1 MSNEHH
7 TGPGARAR
15 RALIVVDVQP
25 TFCEGGALAVTG
37 GNAVAER
44 IAAHLSSHRGDYD
57 LVVTTQDWHI
67 DPGEHFSSEPD
78 FVDTWPVHGV
88 AGSAEAQIHPAL
100 DGLVADAAVKKGQ
113 YAAAYSGFEGVD
125 DDGRSLDDIL
135 RAAGI
140 EEVDVVGLAESHCVK
155 DTALDAVREG
165 YRVRVLTDLTEPVSP
180 ELGHA
185 AQADM
190 RAAGIELAA
199 PGCGPPTPSIWPS
212 HPNAGWPSPIY
223 RVRPPLRC
231 LRPATYCAGQP
242 PGWLYWPG

>member
-88 AGSAEAQIHPAL
+88 ADSAEARIHPAL
-100 DGLVADAAVKKGQ
+100 DGLVAVAAVKKGQ

-199 PGCGPPTPSIWPS
+199 S
-212 HPNAGWPSPIY
+212 
-223 RVRPPLRC
+223 R
-231 LRPATYCAGQP
+231 
-242 PGWLYWPG
+242 